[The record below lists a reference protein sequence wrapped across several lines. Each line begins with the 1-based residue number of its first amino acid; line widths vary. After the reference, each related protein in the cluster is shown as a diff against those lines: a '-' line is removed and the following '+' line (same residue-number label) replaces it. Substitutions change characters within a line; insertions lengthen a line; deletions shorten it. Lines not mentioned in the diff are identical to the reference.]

1 MSIERD
7 DVQKIAALARLEL
20 PSEGLERLAGQ
31 LTSILDYIEVL
42 KTVPPGSASSP
53 PDGHGAAPALRPD
66 LASNPPDSEFGLHQA
81 PDREGAFF
89 RVPRIIE

>member
-42 KTVPPGSASSP
+42 KLSLI
-53 PDGHGAAPALRPD
+53 H
-66 LASNPPDSEFGLHQA
+66 
-81 PDREGAFF
+81 
-89 RVPRIIE
+89 I